1 MATMNVSLPSDM
13 DKFVEDEVEAGGYAS
28 SSEVV
33 REALRLLQRDK
44 AREAEKLAIL
54 RREINIGLADAEAG
68 RLSRKSVMDIADEA
82 RREHLGE

>member
-13 DKFVEDEVEAGGYAS
+13 AKFVEDEVEGGGYAS

-44 AREAEKLAIL
+44 AAEAEKLAIL
-54 RREINIGLADAEAG
+54 RREINIGLADAAAG
-68 RLSRKSVMDIADEA
+68 RLSRKSVMDIADEV
-82 RREHLGE
+82 RRDHLGQ